1 MWKWYS
7 GDESTLQGGAPDNE
21 GSPVGTMSV
30 ADLTEQLAQTEQLVV
45 QLKELIREKD
55 NELRKKDQQLKEE
68 KESAESKI
76 SKAKLQNKAKIVS
89 LTSQLEELKKQ
100 QASPRPQEKKSENK
114 KATGEGDYENSS
126 ANRGKILLLKRRV
139 EELESQ
145 LALKNEELQKK
156 EADLEQQRLR
166 GSQMDAM
173 LSEKEKK
180 LAAKEAYIIDLQMA
194 AGSNNV
200 PSSQDNTQE
209 KNNGT
214 SNQELQVLI
223 QNLTRKVGESEE
235 KCSLLQE
242 QAESLK
248 TLLNKEKDHFKER
261 EAMYT
266 ENIRVFQNLVQEKEK
281 ELKEQSQ
288 KHEQEIFKLLAKSD
302 ANADLHQLLK
312 ALKQKLHEEE
322 EVLLG
327 KNQVIDVLQ
336 KELDNKEQEN
346 MEITE
351 KCKRLQSEK
360 ENLQS
365 KLEAEKHVMRAQLRD
380 MMDKHE
386 SDLRGLHDKHNAEM
400 QQIQEKHELE
410 IQEKCLTVQQLQ
422 QQLQN
427 LGNSVGETAQPTNSG
442 ETAVIKLQ
450 GEAKLKTEEASKSEA
465 KFLKMK
471 AWSKSKIRQLEE
483 ELKISEAK
491 KQDLSGLSNRIVE
504 LEEEKHE
511 LETKLETLTDLQAI
525 NEQLLAK
532 LVLYEE
538 QQRKLQADLE
548 QVAKRAD
555 SQTSESGSVDELHNH
570 LLEWNEM
577 SPEIEEAPK
586 NSSEE
591 KSVLALRMAQI
602 EEEREGLI
610 EDDWFFPGCSDPAMD
625 SGQQELEEELSAF
638 RGLGKMRPARRK
650 SSKAAPKMQEDDD
663 YSRKGFDDQNM
674 TLDSIDSAEGENM
687 GGWWP
692 EYAPFNSGLRTVVE
706 ELELE
711 RNQLQEQIM
720 TLEERCQELED
731 RLQLQLRIESLQSEN
746 EHLQAQLGQLHQQ
759 QNLETEKQYNIS
771 STLSEQLKGFTDRN
785 AFLEN
790 VIVEKEQVIVE
801 AAGKLEELAMLKK
814 NLKEREDLNKALAEK
829 LDQSELQF
837 EETRKKLADLEAES
851 QALKLSNNELT
862 EKAAALKERL
872 LKQDAALEKTQL
884 DLEQTNEELDRL
896 NTSHL
901 EERSQ
906 LIYDLQRSE
915 REMDVLREVL
925 QEKDKEL
932 ASISSS
938 LTEYSE
944 QVVIL
949 KDQIDFKN
957 EQMRELSNALVKAER
972 ESHLLREA
980 QTADTQETSD
990 KISSLTD
997 QLSEMD
1003 MELNKA
1009 KILSE
1014 TKAKEAEELIRQI
1027 NENGITI
1034 KNLRSEIQA
1043 HSVTHNNHVMECS
1056 TQITSLKQQ
1065 INASVAQLD
1074 ETETKYRKEIKSLK
1088 SQLESDVSEREKIAG
1103 LLAEKSSKEQSFEN
1117 ELKVAKEQYNNLVS
1131 GISKKN
1137 EEVEKL
1143 LTEVAEQKQFC
1154 DHLKKELHIKEEDA
1168 SSLQQK
1174 LLADI
1179 KDREE
1184 MLRGLQERTQEL
1196 QVQLTEKLDNINKS
1210 DAAKNE
1216 LVEQNKMLEIALAE
1230 RDKNLVVHLTATEEC
1245 RKSILDLEQQ
1255 NQQLHSEKEH
1265 LGKELSEQ
1273 KQFYDDLKKELNIK
1287 EENALC
1293 LQKKL
1298 EMDINDRDETLRV
1311 FEERVQE
1318 LQKQLDEELV
1328 NIHNLNAAKDELDQQ
1343 HKILEVALAE
1353 KDKNLSVHLNITEEC
1368 RKHIFDLEEQKQQL
1382 NSENEHL
1389 LEESTKQ
1396 KQSCDHLTAELRVTE
1411 QNASSLQQ
1419 KLEADIK
1426 DRDEQLRVL
1435 QESTQQLQK
1444 QLEEKVESM
1453 NTLDAAKNEVCEL
1466 NKKLESSLAEKNKN
1480 LGVYQTLAEDL
1491 RKSILDLEQQKQQL
1505 HSEREHIR
1513 QELSARESAL
1523 LSTNQVLQDLQRK
1536 MSETELLLMEEK
1548 KCVSQLTSDKEELQ
1562 LKISHMTE
1570 QSLER
1575 DAFISKQLEDKA
1587 LESFTLKDQLS
1598 EEKQNA
1604 MNLQSQIHVQENQL
1618 KDSQKQVQQSV
1629 DELELMKAE
1638 YNNICESLKQNEE
1651 RNIELQK
1658 HVEELT
1664 ISLEKEKQVL
1674 HTEIEQ
1680 WKASFAA
1687 LQNEENILQEEH
1699 KCFSQ
1704 QITELNAELLKLNV
1718 DRDRLQQ
1725 EAVHKTEE
1733 NASLL
1738 KSLDSISIEA
1748 NKLKTEKEEILVL
1761 INSTETQRDSLQS
1774 QLLQS
1779 QLETGTLKKQLDN
1792 FKIDNENLH
1801 SEIERVNNT
1810 LANKLE
1816 EISVLT
1822 LHLSQQADT
1831 ISSLK
1836 DHVDTVL
1843 VENQTLLNTVNEKD
1857 ALVCQ
1862 KEELIQLAEK
1872 KLEGESH
1879 YLQRISDLQNEVQS
1893 SEQNASSL
1901 QQKLEADIKDRDEQ
1915 LRVLQESTQ
1924 QLQKQLEEKVESMN
1938 TLDAAKNEVCELNK
1952 KLQSS
1957 LAEKNE
1963 NLGVYQNLAEDLRK
1977 SILDLEQQK
1986 QQLHSEREHIR
1997 QELSARESALLSMNQ
2012 VLQDLQRKMS
2022 ETELLLMEEKKCVSQ
2037 LTSDKEE
2044 MQLKIS
2050 HMAEQGLERDAFIS
2064 KQLEEKAL
2072 ESFTLK
2078 DQLSEEKQNAINLQ
2092 SQIHVQENQLK
2103 DSQKRVQQSVDEL
2116 ELMKAE
2122 YNNICE
2128 SLKQNEER
2136 NIELQKHVEELTI
2149 SLEEEKQALHTEI
2162 EQWKASFAAL
2172 QNEENILREEH
2183 KCFSQQITELNVD
2196 RDRLQQ
2202 EAVHKTEE
2210 NASLLKSLDS
2220 ISIEANKLKTEK
2232 EEILVLINSTETQR
2246 ESLQSQLLQSQLE
2259 TGTLKKQL
2267 DNFKIDN
2274 ENLHSE
2280 IERVNNTLANKLEE
2294 ISVLSLHLS
2303 QQADTISSLKD
2314 HVDTVLVEKQT
2325 LLNTVEEKDTLVRQ
2339 KEELIQLAEKKLEG
2353 ESHYLQRISDLQNE
2367 VQSSEQNASSLQQ
2380 KLEADIKDRDEQL
2393 RVLQESTQ
2401 QLQKQLEEKVESMN
2415 TLDAAKNEVC
2425 ELNKKLQSS
2434 LAEKNENLGVYQNLA
2449 EDLRKSILD
2458 LEQQKQQLHSEREHI
2473 RQELSARESALLS
2486 MNQVLQDLQRKM
2498 SETELLLMEE
2508 KKCVSQLTSD
2518 KEEMQLKI
2526 SHITE
2531 QSLERDAFI
2540 SKQLEDKALES
2551 FTLKDQLS
2559 EEKQNAINLQSQ
2571 IHVQENQLKDSQKR
2585 VQQSVDE
2592 LELMKAEYNNI
2603 CESLKQNEE
2612 RNIELQKHVEE
2623 LTISLEKEKQALH
2636 TEIEQ
2641 WKASFAALQ
2650 NEENILREEHK
2661 CFSQQITELNVE
2673 RDRLQ
2678 QEAVHKT
2685 EENASL
2691 LKSLDSISIEANKL
2705 KTEKEEILVLI
2716 NSTETQRESLQSQ
2729 LLQSQLETDTLKKQ
2743 LDNCKIDNE
2752 NLHSE
2757 IEGVNNT
2764 LANKLEEISVLS
2776 LHLSQQADTISSL
2789 KDHVDTVLVEKQ
2801 TLLNTVEEKDT
2812 LVRQKEELIQLAEK
2826 KLEGESHYLQRIS
2839 DLQNE
2844 VQSSVSERMQLQHRI
2859 KEEELKL
2866 TNMAQELKLYKDKSE
2881 EAQLV
2886 KVQLSEQVKVISDL
2900 HCKNKSLRERVD
2912 ELNIA
2917 LTEKDESLKE
2927 KADGFV
2933 NLKGLY
2939 VGAQETLDN
2948 QKKQINSLLTESEN
2962 YKALLSEKDSAIQK
2976 SGIDY
2981 EEIKINM
2988 ADKERQ
2994 CENLRQQVSELEG
3007 INTNQNKDLS
3017 EFSLKV
3023 KENENSLLAKESRIQ
3038 ELACK
3043 LSDLEQSI
3051 VEKESAMQNFQDKY
3065 ASLLDCKLELE
3076 QTVAIKEQEISQLL
3090 HAAQE
3095 KDERLQS
3102 SEDIAEACSNK
3113 IGLLREELDQ
3123 YSSNLKKAS
3132 ITLQE
3137 KEEAILQKQQMVQ
3150 SVESQLKS
3158 MTEDYE
3164 QTMSR
3169 LHALAQEREQQSF
3182 LIQQLEEKCNSQS
3195 LQIIDLKSDVD
3206 HLTSKLLKAISEHA
3220 LQKEQYDLQVQS
3232 ATQQSTQLEKEL
3244 QELQAEK
3251 EHSMGSLQIQLTE
3264 KSDVIKELKEKLDL
3278 HVMEAETQ
3286 LYSNILQL
3294 KTENSDLLKQ
3304 FNAQAE
3310 EILALKLNIE
3320 TQEHNLAEQ
3329 QQQSENALLKVNEE
3343 KDTLANHKA
3352 SLENEIQMK
3361 ETIIQTLLK
3370 DMHFVE
3376 EQLGILS
3383 DTNLPDCPSFGEGS
3397 SYNSKLEGLCSM
3409 FSVALKHKAI
3419 VAELK
3424 QTLET
3429 KDHEIDQKSES
3440 VQALEKDL
3448 AAVQEKLQTLRDSST
3463 TEKETLMKEIDAFKV
3478 ACHQQECHLQEREEL
3493 NTCVA
3498 TLLEQR
3504 DASKAELEKCCR
3516 ALDEETNKM
3525 KGLLEDGK
3533 NKEML
3538 IENLNIQLSQQ
3549 KELITALSE
3558 QIKDKDASI
3567 MQVMESMSNEI
3578 VKSSEEKN
3586 VLEAEIQ
3593 KLHSKINGLSE
3604 KLEACKTELQ
3614 SSQATMAEK
3623 EMSLSGLLKEKDQ
3636 SQFQLEKFSKEK
3648 ENLKRKL
3655 QAALVVR
3662 KDLMQKM
3669 ETIEKTKQEEIHNKD
3684 IEIEEIKGTIEE
3696 LNSKLECE
3704 QSQKEDLKSQIEH
3717 LMQESLEKDRRTNEL
3732 LHDLNEKETNLKVI
3746 QDQTNVLQHRLSE
3759 KENAC
3764 EEYKQAVQ
3772 ENEINISQNRESM
3785 NEEMK
3790 TLEEENLQ
3798 LHKNIER
3805 LKSDLDKNCMPPFE
3819 PKASISP
3826 NKQDDA
3832 LHQENTVVHNNVHAS
3847 LLCSERDTEIPT
3859 RDDYAKLLDDLNH
3872 GAKELE
3878 HLKTEHADL
3887 QKTCETLYKMNE
3899 ESEKQLHML
3908 QQQLNNKEQIAETQR
3923 QRIESIQ
3930 QELSKKEQYENII
3943 LALKSNV
3950 EEKDSQLGQLCSENS
3965 KLLDE
3970 SQMLKDEMQK
3980 LLAEHEVK
3988 REEVHD
3994 MKSELTSE
4002 ISLLQQKL
4010 ESSQLVVQQIG
4021 QERDTY
4027 FEAQRTKQVEIE
4039 QLKDELLLTS
4049 QVLVEKGTELVRVQ
4063 NLLQENIRTS
4073 SLDVVELQNKL
4084 TKTEYEANELQNAC
4098 DKISEEMS
4106 MYVNKLERAN
4116 SEIFDLQLK
4125 LKDYSKEDETLKQRS
4140 STQSLGNHYGDLENV
4155 SDADPQMCHSC
4166 SAKETMIEELKRQAL
4181 QTSKAMSELVQQQE
4195 SKSSGE
4201 STSKEQLQRKLQA
4214 ALISRKE
4221 VLKESKLLKQTIESL
4236 RADLDGLAEAH
4247 EKKSSEICLLSRE
4260 KEGLLTEKNKLLSVN
4275 ENLSAACD
4283 SLKTTMETIVQE
4295 KEAFSFQ
4302 LNSLKDSQTVELS
4315 GWKARHAELN
4325 NEYESLLQAYENIGD
4340 EMDKMRQVIEITKQ
4354 EKNELL
4360 HRVHGFQI
4368 ENHDLVIQIQENSDE
4383 TDNLRTMLESKEQD
4397 IKTLEQEVDS
4407 ISSLEK
4413 APGEV
4418 LRRLEELSNEN
4429 DQLTE
4434 ENKRLVETCE
4444 HIKISSKSIEE
4455 ENNNLLISKNY
4466 LENLQIEMDAN
4477 KHEMEI
4483 KMSELLS
4490 VNEELSKR
4498 VAELNIELA
4507 ESRDGLGDISTER
4520 YQLVEEQEKL
4530 KLMLKEQTNAVLK
4543 LESNLNI
4550 LHLDKVNLDEKVKI
4564 LEDEKAILQEEIK
4577 SVQEQFCKVKNE
4589 KECLEAELLNAVRNN
4604 KQLTETFKSL
4614 QVQTNF
4620 LSQQVECLRSE
4631 KNNIMREKEEHQL
4644 QVLHKLE
4651 QRVKCAQDDN
4661 RGTKSK
4667 SKELQ
4672 ELLKEKQQEIS
4683 QLQRDSIR
4691 FQELILDL
4699 EGSVKESNTQN
4710 ESLKVQLDKTVGELE
4725 RVCKETSSLNEEL
4738 SNKKH
4743 LLKSGKDQIA
4753 RLTAELQ
4760 GVRSL
4765 LVEKG
4770 FELIEEQSGEVDRG
4784 GKLLRADNGDEIASY
4799 YMANSEEYMLIKDKY
4814 ALNGIGDWNDGA
4826 GDRLQELA
4834 ETHRIQEAQKVAKS
4848 ENQQSVGNNIDLENS
4863 VRNLQAELAKKE
4875 IDFQK
4880 IMAERDKMRAG
4891 LEKQVS
4897 ISKHM
4902 KQILND
4908 KDAEIA
4914 MLISSKDGQIS
4925 NYLEQIQRQYRK
4937 RLEEYEQQLN
4947 SFQEEKERSR
4957 EEYRRTESALKNL
4970 QAKYEK
4976 AINDN
4981 ALISS
4986 EIEAFK
4992 KSMSS
4997 LQSDRDLLFSE
5008 LKDINGHHESVLTE
5022 KEGVINNTVSENIRL
5037 KQELR
5042 NSLNQIDDLNA
5053 ENAML
5058 GAQLIRYRED
5068 LNQVLSLKDHQLKE
5082 LLRQKLDHI
5091 KNLEQEKSGLQR
5103 QHREVQ
5109 NASTLL
5115 KQELSDCKIENQKLS
5130 DKVKDQED
5138 LIATINKEKIV
5149 SESKKESSGSTVQEK
5164 LISLQQGV
5172 FEKGKGDDIH
5182 PGESNSKPTENPTEL
5197 KTYWEICNENKEL
5210 KSQNESFGK
5219 AMASLQNDRD
5229 SLIENFKVL
5238 QWRYISE
5245 LKVERLRG
5253 DDLERQSSNF
5263 KSLIYGLLKKNSLL
5277 DDALIAAENAVTLD
5291 QLAGKVDS
5299 ICSTF
5304 ASKVLE
5310 VNRLSSECTS
5320 YQQQIDAFSKAMAS
5334 LQNDRER
5341 LLQELKLGASSKQS
5355 SASSGEPNHATELEY
5370 LTLDM
5375 SQPSGKDTQVS
5386 ESSSNSA
5393 AESTKLRM
5401 KVAELE
5407 RQLWHVRSFQEK
5419 TEQEITSY
5427 QCELAELRS
5436 EKNLLVTEAQTLQ
5449 HQYNMSLA
5457 EKDRQIAE
5465 FSQIQKGASL
5475 APSTSYST
5483 KSDIQAEVPPGAPQ
5497 ERTSVLVEIEDS
5509 ELIDLRRRLVE
5520 SEHLYDTVQQEQS
5533 HLSARL
5539 AEERTRREAAEDALQ
5554 LAEQQNKSLEI
5565 EPSPREYEFS
5575 LQMESE
5581 DEREAL
5587 IIDPTQ
5593 HVVVRKMKG
5602 SALSLRR
5609 WLRGRSLYCSKL
5621 LTCRSKTRYLF
5632 LGYLLVLHAAVLM
5645 WLTGVL

>member
-731 RLQLQLRIESLQSEN
+731 RLQLQLRIESLQVTFDVEEDALPISQSEN

-1664 ISLEKEKQVL
+1664 ISLEKEKQV
-1674 HTEIEQ
+1674 
-1680 WKASFAA
+1680 
-1687 LQNEENILQEEH
+1687 
-1699 KCFSQ
+1699 
-1704 QITELNAELLKLNV
+1704 
-1718 DRDRLQQ
+1718 
-1725 EAVHKTEE
+1725 
-1733 NASLL
+1733 
-1738 KSLDSISIEA
+1738 
-1748 NKLKTEKEEILVL
+1748 
-1761 INSTETQRDSLQS
+1761 
-1774 QLLQS
+1774 
-1779 QLETGTLKKQLDN
+1779 
-1792 FKIDNENLH
+1792 
-1801 SEIERVNNT
+1801 
-1810 LANKLE
+1810 
-1816 EISVLT
+1816 
-1822 LHLSQQADT
+1822 
-1831 ISSLK
+1831 
-1836 DHVDTVL
+1836 
-1843 VENQTLLNTVNEKD
+1843 
-1857 ALVCQ
+1857 
-1862 KEELIQLAEK
+1862 
-1872 KLEGESH
+1872 
-1879 YLQRISDLQNEVQS
+1879 
-1893 SEQNASSL
+1893 
-1901 QQKLEADIKDRDEQ
+1901 
-1915 LRVLQESTQ
+1915 
-1924 QLQKQLEEKVESMN
+1924 
-1938 TLDAAKNEVCELNK
+1938 
-1952 KLQSS
+1952 
-1957 LAEKNE
+1957 
-1963 NLGVYQNLAEDLRK
+1963 
-1977 SILDLEQQK
+1977 
-1986 QQLHSEREHIR
+1986 
-1997 QELSARESALLSMNQ
+1997 
-2012 VLQDLQRKMS
+2012 
-2022 ETELLLMEEKKCVSQ
+2022 
-2037 LTSDKEE
+2037 
-2044 MQLKIS
+2044 
-2050 HMAEQGLERDAFIS
+2050 
-2064 KQLEEKAL
+2064 
-2072 ESFTLK
+2072 
-2078 DQLSEEKQNAINLQ
+2078 
-2092 SQIHVQENQLK
+2092 
-2103 DSQKRVQQSVDEL
+2103 
-2116 ELMKAE
+2116 
-2122 YNNICE
+2122 
-2128 SLKQNEER
+2128 
-2136 NIELQKHVEELTI
+2136 
-2149 SLEEEKQALHTEI
+2149 LHTEI